1 MSENDNE
8 NETSHTFKV
17 DVDDAMLDEA
27 LRAVEGK
34 EAGNGARKGLEE
46 RIEQLEAELNA
57 KTEEANQH
65 KDKHLRSVAD
75 FDNFRKRA
83 LREKEEARHYGAENL
98 LRDLLVILDNMERAV
113 EAAGDTEQ
121 IKQGVKMTHDQF
133 KGILK
138 QHGVEIME
146 SAGNPFDPSRHEAVA
161 HIETDEQP
169 PGTVIHEHRR
179 GYRLRDRLLRPSMVS
194 VAKSIAPAPAPTAPP
209 SPPMPDETKPAD

>member
-1 MSENDNE
+1 MNENENDNE
-8 NETSHTFKV
+8 PAHTFKV
-17 DVDDAMLDEA
+17 DVDDATLNEA
-27 LRAVEGK
+27 LRAVEKK
-34 EAGNGARKGLEE
+34 ESGDGERDGLEE
-46 RIEQLEAELNA
+46 RVAQLEAELKA

-138 QHGVEIME
+138 QHGVEILE

-161 HIETDEQP
+161 HIETNEHA
-169 PGTVIHEHRR
+169 PGTVILEHRR

-194 VAKSIAPAPAPTAPP
+194 VAKALTPASPETPA
-209 SPPMPDETKPAD
+209 AD